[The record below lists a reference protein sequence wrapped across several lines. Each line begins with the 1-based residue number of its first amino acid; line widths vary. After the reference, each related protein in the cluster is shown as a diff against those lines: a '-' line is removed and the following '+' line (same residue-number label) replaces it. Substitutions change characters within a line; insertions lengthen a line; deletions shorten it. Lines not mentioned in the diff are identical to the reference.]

1 VDVTS
6 ICYVLMPIAADT
18 PMHELVTLVVMY
30 TYKMYSDVVV
40 VAVTDVGKGHT

>member
-40 VAVTDVGKGHT
+40 AVTDVGKGHT